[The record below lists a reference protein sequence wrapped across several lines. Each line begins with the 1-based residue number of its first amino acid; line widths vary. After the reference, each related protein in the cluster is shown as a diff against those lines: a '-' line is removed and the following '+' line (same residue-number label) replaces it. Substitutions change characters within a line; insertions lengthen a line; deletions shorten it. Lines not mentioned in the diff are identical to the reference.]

1 MLFRYPDGQLQ
12 YKKIADFVDEDS
24 SDAFSPES
32 VFNNQQTSPPQQQ
45 LQSVESVLFQINN
58 SNQVCVTSSPMTSP
72 MSVVTSQIQQPPSS
86 SPNADR
92 TTSYNITQV
101 SKLSRESALLRF
113 IYLSNSEYTV
123 KNFVFSFLL

>member
-1 MLFRYPDGQLQ
+1 MLFCYPDGQLQ

-32 VFNNQQTSPPQQQ
+32 VFNNNQTSPPQQQ

-72 MSVVTSQIQQPPSS
+72 MSVVTSQIQQAPSS
-86 SPNADR
+86 SPNVDR

-101 SKLSRESALLRF
+101 SK
-113 IYLSNSEYTV
+113 
-123 KNFVFSFLL
+123 